1 MEITYIGH
9 SCFKIK
15 GKNLEIVIDP
25 YEPTK
30 TGYKLP
36 KLSADVVI
44 TSHDHFDHN
53 HVEGVSGY
61 KLAITTP
68 GEYETNDVYIEGIT
82 TFHDNKDG
90 KDRGK
95 NTIFQISIDDMNILH
110 LGDLGHVL
118 SKDTLEK
125 ILDID
130 VLMIPV
136 GGFYT
141 IDAEKASEI
150 ISQIEPGLVIPM
162 HYREEDKNELTKDI
176 APLKKFLDEMGAE
189 NVRKVE
195 KLKVS
200 KSDIPEETEIVVLSP
215 SH

>member
-1 MEITYIGH
+1 MEITYIGQ

-15 GKNLEIVIDP
+15 GKSLEIVIDP
-25 YEPTK
+25 YEPAQ

-36 KLSADVVI
+36 RLSADIVM

-53 HVEGVSGY
+53 YLEGVSGY
-61 KLAITTP
+61 KMAITTP
-68 GEYETNDVYIEGIT
+68 GEYEIGDTYIEGIPS
-82 TFHDNKDG
+82 FHDSKEG
-90 KDRGK
+90 SERGK
-95 NTIFQISIDDMNILH
+95 NTIFQISVDGLNILH
-110 LGDLGHVL
+110 MGDLGHIL

-141 IDAEKASEI
+141 ITAEVASKI
-150 ISQIEPGLVIPM
+150 ISSIEPGIVIPM
-162 HYREEDKNELTKDI
+162 HYREDDKNELTKNM

-189 NVRKVE
+189 NVK
-195 KLKVS
+195 KLDRLKIT
-200 KSDIPEETEIVVLSP
+200 KNDIPDETEIVVLSP